1 MSIVV
6 QLHDAV
12 LTRSSVFLLRF
23 FSVKKTQSQI
33 SRVNVFFEVEPQF
46 LELVNNF
53 V

>member
-6 QLHDAV
+6 QLYDAV
-12 LTRSSVFLLRF
+12 LTGSSVFLLLF

-33 SRVNVFFEVEPQF
+33 SRVYVFFEVEPQF
-46 LELVNNF
+46 FQLVNYF